1 MRSWLLGSLVF
12 FVGAACSGD
21 ARAQQSPGPTRAEAI
36 VRVSRGAGAEGCP
49 DAPTL
54 AHAVS
59 TALGR
64 PSLAAAT
71 PGASG
76 VHTAFDVTFARVAAG
91 KGFSAVLRATG
102 RRSGERTLSEAGD
115 DCAGLGEALTT
126 MLVIVLDPQTT
137 SVTIDVP
144 AAPPLAVPP
153 EEGPAPDEEAAPR
166 VLPGASRSSLR
177 VRAGAGLALTQGL
190 LPETAAAVRA
200 ELTVRGR
207 APFSLAPG
215 LLYAPEQ
222 SRALPPG
229 EVSVS
234 LFSGALAGCYLPFDR
249 GHDSRALPRLSLCLV
264 PMAGALRG
272 IGRGYETPRSV
283 SRPWA
288 AIGVDARLEGDLLGP
303 LGWTFG
309 GSAIAPITREKLAV
323 TGLGL
328 VHDPPPV
335 AFVGTLGLRITL
347 R

>member
-1 MRSWLLGSLVF
+1 MRSCLLASLVF
-12 FVGAACSGD
+12 FVGAAWPMV
-21 ARAQQSPGPTRAEAI
+21 ARAQKGRGPARAEAV
-36 VRVSRGAGAEGCP
+36 VRVARGSGAEGCP

-54 AHAVS
+54 ANAVS
-59 TALGR
+59 SALGR

-76 VHTAFDVTFARVAAG
+76 AHTAFDVTFERLPSG
-91 KGFSAVLRATG
+91 KGFHAVLRATG
-102 RRSGERTLSEAGD
+102 RRSGERTLSESGD

-137 SVTIDVP
+137 NVTIDVP
-144 AAPPLAVPP
+144 APPTTLVPP
-153 EEGPAPDEEAAPR
+153 EDGPAPDEDTGPR
-166 VLPGASRSSLR
+166 VLPEASRSTIR
-177 VRAGAGLALTQGL
+177 VSAGAGLALTHGL
-190 LPETAAAVRA
+190 LPEAAAAVRA
-200 ELTVRGR
+200 ELAVRGR

-222 SRALPPG
+222 SRAFPPG

-249 GHDSRALPRLSLCLV
+249 SRDSGALPRLSLCLV

-288 AIGVDARLEGDLLGP
+288 AIGADARLEGDLLGP

-335 AFVGTLGLRITL
+335 AFVGTLGLRIVL